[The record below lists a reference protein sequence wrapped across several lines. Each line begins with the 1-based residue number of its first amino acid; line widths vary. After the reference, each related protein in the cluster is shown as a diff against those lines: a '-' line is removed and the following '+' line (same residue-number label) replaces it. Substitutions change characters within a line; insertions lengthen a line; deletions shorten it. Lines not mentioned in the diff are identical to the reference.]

1 MDCKNRYLLSNNVGK
16 SIEIDIF
23 IPSLN
28 IAIEYDGYF
37 YHKNRIKQDERKN
50 HILQKRGIKLIRIR
64 ENNGNDK
71 MLPKIQRFDSIEIKC
86 KADDEK
92 SLSNVIKEILIY
104 IELLGYL
111 EGADL
116 TSLIKNVKINIKDDH
131 LEILS
136 IAKKNEKKE
145 V

>member
-1 MDCKNRYLLSNNVGK
+1 
-16 SIEIDIF
+16 
-23 IPSLN
+23 
-28 IAIEYDGYF
+28 
-37 YHKNRIKQDERKN
+37 
-50 HILQKRGIKLIRIR
+50 
-64 ENNGNDK
+64 

-116 TSLIKNVKINIKDDH
+116 TSIIKNVKINIKDDH